1 MLSIP
6 ERMAIAS
13 TYRQMPDAVRSDTLY
28 TCVISELSARC
39 KAKGINPE
47 DKLKIRMEAASLSN
61 EVGNWLRD
69 FTD

>member
-6 ERMAIAS
+6 ERIVIAS

-28 TCVISELSARC
+28 TCVISELSERC
-39 KAKGINPE
+39 KAKRINPE

-61 EVGNWLRD
+61 EIGNWLRD